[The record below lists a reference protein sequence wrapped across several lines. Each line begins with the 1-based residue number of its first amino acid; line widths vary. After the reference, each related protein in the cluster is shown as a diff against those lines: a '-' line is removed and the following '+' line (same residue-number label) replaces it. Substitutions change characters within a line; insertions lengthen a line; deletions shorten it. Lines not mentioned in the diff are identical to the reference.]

1 MKVRGEFGVCLAD
14 PREVV
19 IGHKQDQ
26 PQERS
31 DMISKTARPC
41 TVVLAALLYAT
52 TAFAQENRG
61 TSEQKEIRPQR
72 CVSIGFRAKRRPAGA
87 SERVAPL
94 QGVVGWRG
102 STRWIH
108 CATSAKPV
116 AANCKRL
123 IGAELVARSARL
135 KHGRRVSGELHKMV
149 CQLR

>member
-61 TSEQKEIRPQR
+61 TSEQ
-72 CVSIGFRAKRRPAGA
+72 RAACAVDAFLLCGSYIPHSEMVESCMRRKKSDLSDACRSVFEQSAGQQEQVNE
-87 SERVAPL
+87 S
-94 QGVVGWRG
+94 
-102 STRWIH
+102 
-108 CATSAKPV
+108 
-116 AANCKRL
+116 
-123 IGAELVARSARL
+123 
-135 KHGRRVSGELHKMV
+135 RRYRE
-149 CQLR
+149 